1 MKQRARLAGVLANPF
16 RFIEAGQEF
25 EHAELMNWAV
35 PVEEPPADEAAEP
48 EQDAQVPVPDPKPTK
63 EKPKG
68 VRKQPAAEP
77 EPEQDPAPADP
88 I

>member
-25 EHAELMNWAV
+25 EHAELMNWAA

-48 EQDAQVPVPDPKPTK
+48 EHGAQAPEQEVKAK
-63 EKPKG
+63 RG
-68 VRKQPAAEP
+68 RKPAAEP
-77 EPEQDPAPADP
+77 EPSDP

>member
-25 EHAELMNWAV
+25 EHAELMNWAT
-35 PVEEPPADEAAEP
+35 PVEEPPADEAVEP
-48 EQDAQVPVPDPKPTK
+48 EQEPSPEPEQEPKAK
-63 EKPKG
+63 RG
-68 VRKQPAAEP
+68 RKPAAEP
-77 EPEQDPAPADP
+77 EPTDP